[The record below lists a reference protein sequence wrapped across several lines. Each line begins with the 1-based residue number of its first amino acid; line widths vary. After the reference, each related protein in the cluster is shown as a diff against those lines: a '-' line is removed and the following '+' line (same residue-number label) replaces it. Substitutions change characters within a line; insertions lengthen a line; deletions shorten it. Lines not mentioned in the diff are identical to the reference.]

1 MASTLLRNAGPR
13 RLSRASTP
21 TLTPTTVQN
30 PIQRRHIGL
39 KYLAKKAE
47 AEKNWQAKAAEDHK
61 NGTHF
66 LDMMEERG
74 FVHQLAGDRE
84 WIKNLMTN
92 KRVGAYVGI
101 DPTAAS
107 LHVGHLLPL
116 MSLFWMYTHGYHAV
130 TLLGG
135 ATAKVGD
142 PIGRLTARDK
152 EHSSIRAANMVN
164 MHYQLKKLWANVE
177 KYGEKFGHKWE
188 WAWHR
193 ELVNNNTWLNKLSVI
208 ELLQILGSGMRLGP
222 MLGKDTVKQRLE
234 GNGMSYAEFSYP
246 ILQAWDWWHM
256 YNTKGIQMQ
265 IGGADQYGNIIAGTT
280 AIKHISATHP
290 DPDVRRGKD
299 ALDAQPFGFTVP
311 LLTTSSG
318 AKFGKSAGNAVWLD
332 KEMTST
338 NDLFGFWMRQAD
350 ADMPRYLRYF
360 TFIPSSEIDK
370 IIEQHNAA
378 PEERL
383 AQRTLARN
391 FLELVHGDEEAK
403 AAEAHHRLLYG
414 KPTLASLMTTEKA
427 DFKPIATSTE
437 KKGPA
442 PITLNNA
449 PQMNITLPRSIL
461 TKSIGKIIYAAGLA
475 SSNSEAHREVSKG
488 GIHIGGTPSQK
499 KAMAEEELKF
509 TPVKNW
515 VIADTEKYVISDN
528 VLVLR
533 KGKHNIR
540 IIKLVSDAEWARSGK
555 KYPGESG
562 AVKEEPAEDAKPKGK
577 RENKEK
583 KSFWSQFAPPV
594 DPNEQKSVIRT
605 VRTRPDFAEAAATQ
619 AGQFTIR
626 RPTVSG
632 TKEGEK

>member
-1 MASTLLRNAGPR
+1 M
-13 RLSRASTP
+13 
-21 TLTPTTVQN
+21 LTVSH
-30 PIQRRHIGL
+30 R
-39 KYLAKKAE
+39 
-47 AEKNWQAKAAEDHK
+47 
-61 NGTHF
+61 
-66 LDMMEERG
+66 
-74 FVHQLAGDRE
+74 DRE

-142 PIGRLTARDK
+142 PTGRLTARDK

-164 MHYQLKKLWANVE
+164 MHYQLKKLWVNVE

-222 MLGKDTVKQRLE
+222 MLSKDTVKQRLE

-280 AIKHISATHP
+280 AIKHISANHP
-290 DPDVRRGKD
+290 DPDVRYGKD
-299 ALDAQPFGFTVP
+299 AADAQPFGFTVP

-360 TFIPSSEIDK
+360 TFIPSPKIDK
-370 IIEQHNAA
+370 IIEQHNAK

-414 KPTLASLMTTEKA
+414 KPTLASLMTTDKA
-427 DFKPIATSTE
+427 VYSPIATATE
-437 KKGPA
+437 KEKRGPA

-461 TKSIGKIIYAAGLA
+461 NKSIGKIIYAAGLA

-488 GIHIGGTPSQK
+488 GMHIGGTPSQK

-509 TPVKNW
+509 TPIKNW
-515 VIADTEKYVISDN
+515 VIEDTSKYVIGDN

-555 KYPGESG
+555 IYPGESKQG
-562 AVKEEPAEDAKPKGK
+562 GPPEEADPSNTNPVKVK
-577 RENKEK
+577 RQGTGEKQKTKEK

-605 VRTRPDFAEAAATQ
+605 IRTRPDFAEAAATQ
-619 AGQFTIR
+619 AGQFTVR
-626 RPTVSG
+626 RPTVVG
-632 TKEGEK
+632 REGEQKKE

>member
-1 MASTLLRNAGPR
+1 
-13 RLSRASTP
+13 
-21 TLTPTTVQN
+21 
-30 PIQRRHIGL
+30 
-39 KYLAKKAE
+39 
-47 AEKNWQAKAAEDHK
+47 
-61 NGTHF
+61 
-66 LDMMEERG
+66 
-74 FVHQLAGDRE
+74 
-84 WIKNLMTN
+84 MTN

-142 PIGRLTARDK
+142 PSGRLTARDK

-164 MHYQLKKLWANVE
+164 MHYQLKKLWVNVE

-222 MLGKDTVKQRLE
+222 MLSKDTVKQRLE

-280 AIKHISATHP
+280 AIKHISANHP
-290 DPDVRRGKD
+290 DPDIRRGKD
-299 ALDAQPFGFTVP
+299 AADAQPFGFTVP

-360 TFIPSSEIDK
+360 TFIPSPEIDK
-370 IIEQHNAA
+370 IIEQHNAK

-427 DFKPIATSTE
+427 AYSPIAAGTEKE

-461 TKSIGKIIYAAGLA
+461 NKSIGKIIYAAGLA

-488 GIHIGGTPSQK
+488 GMHIGGTPSQK

-509 TPVKNW
+509 TPIKNW
-515 VIADTEKYVISDN
+515 VIEDTSKYVIGDN

-555 KYPGESG
+555 TYPGESKQG
-562 AVKEEPAEDAKPKGK
+562 GPPEEADPSNTKPVKVRRQQTGEKQQKKD
-577 RENKEK
+577 K

-605 VRTRPDFAEAAATQ
+605 IRTRPDFAEAAATQ
-619 AGQFTIR
+619 AGQFTVR
-626 RPTVSG
+626 RPTVVG
-632 TKEGEK
+632 REGEQKKE